1 MQDLLVNPRIKDKI
15 ITLKDYEKLSKPF
28 EFILYGDNILEG
40 ISLLNNLT
48 LNDDLLAFYGVIY
61 EPYDSPIYIFRESDN
76 FYAIKICGH
85 YDKWNLPNDVSFI
98 KSFVDLP
105 DYIFYSIQHSKVILA
120 GENTET
126 ASVGNSQWQR
136 EGRKIA
142 AAKLRVPFIY
152 QTFYSGKDE
161 SLDTIREPN
170 ALQAYNAILYSARY
184 KSPNLIAYFENNF
197 HGSTTR
203 IRNPID
209 SQELFIKYIKSVLL
223 SSVNPQFLNTK
234 IELEKEF
241 FMHIINYLKEGK
253 YSDKKGIVSNEPR
266 IISDLPIMTNSIR
279 QGILRDSENFVNS
292 LMDYIYNNN
301 DDFMAQFDV
310 SSFDFDKLKEWTF
323 YKSYQYLGNLLTFLK
338 LNNNAAKSYISRAKI
353 GFVDSKL
360 TAKFLGDKFRHKKA
374 EIESILISKSSL
386 LLPLRIHKNS
396 NGKLTLSPDPESGEI
411 VAYSE
416 LFGYGLDGQKRYK
429 IIGYCFVDT
438 PNDFDF
444 AKKMDTKIYKAL
456 ANYIDILILNDKEV
470 ITSFEISLPIQN
482 NHYPCNLNIAPKNIN
497 EEVAIVSTYLNQSTI
512 KAEWNLC
519 FIHTHHSSWQ
529 QITINNEQ
537 EKIPRVSTK
546 LDLIMQDKNVFMLA
560 EGKNQYNEILKD
572 SKIKSAMKN
581 SSTIINQM
589 YDGENLQ
596 FDALIFNLPTTPSK
610 DPEYYADCKANVILG
625 AIKMGH
631 FNDIVFHKDFVII
644 IVYLDSRNHTKFKL
658 VFSNDFD
665 KNLQDKLT
673 KEFL

>member
-48 LNDDLLAFYGVIY
+48 LNDDLLAFYGVVY
-61 EPYDSPIYIFRESDN
+61 EPYDSPIYIFRESDH

-234 IELEKEF
+234 IKLEKEF

-253 YSDKKGIVSNEPR
+253 YSDKKRIVSNEPR
-266 IISDLPIMTNSIR
+266 IISDLLIMTNSIR
-279 QGILRDSENFVNS
+279 QGILKNSENFVNS

-360 TAKFLGDKFRHKKA
+360 IAKFLGDKFRHKKA

-438 PNDFDF
+438 PSDFDF

-482 NHYPCNLNIAPKNIN
+482 NYYPCNLNIAPKNIN

-529 QITINNEQ
+529 QIMINNKQ

-581 SSTIINQM
+581 SSAIINQM

-596 FDALIFNLPTTPSK
+596 FDALIFNLATTPSK
-610 DPEYYADCKANVILG
+610 DPEYYADCKANTILG

>member
-1 MQDLLVNPRIKDKI
+1 MLYKRIM
-15 ITLKDYEKLSKPF
+15 LF
-28 EFILYGDNILEG
+28 
-40 ISLLNNLT
+40 
-48 LNDDLLAFYGVIY
+48 
-61 EPYDSPIYIFRESDN
+61 
-76 FYAIKICGH
+76 
-85 YDKWNLPNDVSFI
+85 
-98 KSFVDLP
+98 
-105 DYIFYSIQHSKVILA
+105 
-120 GENTET
+120 
-126 ASVGNSQWQR
+126 
-136 EGRKIA
+136 
-142 AAKLRVPFIY
+142 
-152 QTFYSGKDE
+152 
-161 SLDTIREPN
+161 
-170 ALQAYNAILYSARY
+170 YSARY

-234 IELEKEF
+234 IKLEKEF

-253 YSDKKGIVSNEPR
+253 YSDKKRIVSNEPR

-279 QGILRDSENFVNS
+279 QGILKNSENFVNS

-438 PNDFDF
+438 PSDFDF

-482 NHYPCNLNIAPKNIN
+482 NYYPCNLNIAPKNIN

-529 QITINNEQ
+529 QITINNKQ
-537 EKIPRVSTK
+537 EKISRVSTK

-560 EGKNQYNEILKD
+560 ESKNQYNEILKD

-581 SSTIINQM
+581 SSAIINQM

-596 FDALIFNLPTTPSK
+596 FDALIFNLATTPSK
-610 DPEYYADCKANVILG
+610 DPEYYADCKANTILG

>member
-28 EFILYGDNILEG
+28 EFILYSDNILEG
-40 ISLLNNLT
+40 ISLLNSLT
-48 LNDDLLAFYGVIY
+48 LNDDLLAFYGVVY

-209 SQELFIKYIKSVLL
+209 SQELFIKYIKVVLL
-223 SSVNPQFLNTK
+223 SSVNSQFLNTK
-234 IELEKEF
+234 IGLEKEF
-241 FMHIINYLKEGK
+241 FKHMIGYLKEGK
-253 YSDKKGIVSNEPR
+253 YSDKKRAVSNEPR
-266 IISDLPIMTNSIR
+266 IISDLPIMTNNIR
-279 QGILRDSENFVNS
+279 QGILRDSENFVNG
-292 LMDYIYNNN
+292 LVDYIYNNN
-301 DDFMAQFDV
+301 NKFAVQFDV
-310 SSFDFDKLKEWTF
+310 SNFEFDKLREWTF
-323 YKSYQYLGNLLTFLK
+323 YKSYQYLGNLLAFLK
-338 LNNNAAKSYISRAKI
+338 LNDNVAKSYTSRAKI

-360 TAKFLGDKFRHKKA
+360 TAKFLGNKFQHKKA
-374 EIESILISKSSL
+374 EIESVLTSKSSL

-396 NGKLTLSPDPESGEI
+396 NGKLIFSPDPESGEI

-416 LFGYGLDGQKRYK
+416 LFGYGLGGQKRYK

-438 PNDFDF
+438 PSDFDF
-444 AKKMDTKIYKAL
+444 AKKMDTKIYKAI

-470 ITSFEISLPIQN
+470 ITSFEISPPIQN
-482 NHYPCNLNIAPKNIN
+482 NYYLYNLNIAPKNIN

-512 KAEWNLC
+512 KADWNLC

-572 SKIKSAMKN
+572 GKIKSAMKN
-581 SSTIINQM
+581 SSAIINQM

-610 DPEYYADCKANVILG
+610 DPEYYADCKVSAILG
-625 AIKMGH
+625 AIKRGH

-644 IVYLDSRNHTKFKL
+644 IVYLDSHNHTKFKL

-665 KNLQDKLT
+665 ENLRDKLT

>member
-48 LNDDLLAFYGVIY
+48 LNDDLLAFYGVVY
-61 EPYDSPIYIFRESDN
+61 EPYDSPIYIFRESDH

-234 IELEKEF
+234 IKLEKEF

-253 YSDKKGIVSNEPR
+253 YSDKKRIVSNEPR

-279 QGILRDSENFVNS
+279 QGILKNSENFVNS

-301 DDFMAQFDV
+301 DDFMTQFDV

-323 YKSYQYLGNLLTFLK
+323 YKSYQYLENLLTFLK

-360 TAKFLGDKFRHKKA
+360 TAKFLGYKFRHKKA

-438 PNDFDF
+438 PSDFDF

-482 NHYPCNLNIAPKNIN
+482 NYYPCNLNIAPKNIN

-529 QITINNEQ
+529 QIMINNKQ

-581 SSTIINQM
+581 SSAIINQM

-596 FDALIFNLPTTPSK
+596 FDALIFNLATTPSK
-610 DPEYYADCKANVILG
+610 DPEYYADCKANTILG

>member
-48 LNDDLLAFYGVIY
+48 LNDDLLAFYGVVY
-61 EPYDSPIYIFRESDN
+61 EPYDSPIYIFRESDH

-234 IELEKEF
+234 IKLEKEF

-253 YSDKKGIVSNEPR
+253 YSDKKRIVSNEPR

-438 PNDFDF
+438 PSDFDF

-482 NHYPCNLNIAPKNIN
+482 NYYPCNLNIAPKNIN

-512 KAEWNLC
+512 KAGWNLC
-519 FIHTHHSSWQ
+519 FTSLIVAT
-529 QITINNEQ
+529 NN
-537 EKIPRVSTK
+537 
-546 LDLIMQDKNVFMLA
+546 DK
-560 EGKNQYNEILKD
+560 
-572 SKIKSAMKN
+572 
-581 SSTIINQM
+581 
-589 YDGENLQ
+589 
-596 FDALIFNLPTTPSK
+596 
-610 DPEYYADCKANVILG
+610 
-625 AIKMGH
+625 
-631 FNDIVFHKDFVII
+631 
-644 IVYLDSRNHTKFKL
+644 
-658 VFSNDFD
+658 
-665 KNLQDKLT
+665 
-673 KEFL
+673 